1 MKFKYIINP
10 RYESLTGFVKN
21 VPSVFDSEGMLV
33 YDSRNT
39 VRVFSVNGEK
49 IVVKRFRRPMC
60 HQRLDYTFLRPSK
73 CKRAYTYGLK
83 LLEMD
88 ISTPQ
93 PIACIEEYRSGLFCI
108 GYLVSTFCG
117 DPDLRLL
124 REEPEGHD
132 DLVDALAH
140 FLVRMHEKGFM
151 HGDTNLSNFLYRED
165 KGLPLGYHITTIDIN
180 RSHFVD
186 NPSREE
192 CIANLM
198 RLTHVR
204 QALRK
209 IIGRYA
215 ELRGWDVEWA
225 VSLAVQKLDSFER
238 RKEMKKKILRKR

>member
-1 MKFKYIINP
+1 
-10 RYESLTGFVKN
+10 
-21 VPSVFDSEGMLV
+21 
-33 YDSRNT
+33 
-39 VRVFSVNGEK
+39 
-49 IVVKRFRRPMC
+49 
-60 HQRLDYTFLRPSK
+60 
-73 CKRAYTYGLK
+73 
-83 LLEMD
+83 MD

-93 PIACIEEYRSGLFCI
+93 PIACIEEYHSGLFCL

>member
-1 MKFKYIINP
+1 
-10 RYESLTGFVKN
+10 
-21 VPSVFDSEGMLV
+21 
-33 YDSRNT
+33 
-39 VRVFSVNGEK
+39 
-49 IVVKRFRRPMC
+49 
-60 HQRLDYTFLRPSK
+60 
-73 CKRAYTYGLK
+73 
-83 LLEMD
+83 
-88 ISTPQ
+88 
-93 PIACIEEYRSGLFCI
+93 
-108 GYLVSTFCG
+108 
-117 DPDLRLL
+117 
-124 REEPEGHD
+124 
-132 DLVDALAH
+132 
-140 FLVRMHEKGFM
+140 M